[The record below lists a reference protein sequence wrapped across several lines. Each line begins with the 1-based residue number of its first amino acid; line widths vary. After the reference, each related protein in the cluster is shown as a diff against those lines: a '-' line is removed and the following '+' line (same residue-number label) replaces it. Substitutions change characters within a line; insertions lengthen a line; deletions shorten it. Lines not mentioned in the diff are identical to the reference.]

1 MASPTPQKLEELLL
15 DLIEKVEDPV
25 VKVQYLTKFQKILVR
40 ETEEP
45 KPKSFKSQVNLQEIL
60 NRFTK
65 VEKEVTVSDLQHEI
79 KEIKSE
85 VRTLKEEVRKL
96 GQALTILRIDHNFL
110 DQKMKHQDNTSHQG
124 NDEAGPSYQNPLDD
138 EEVENIF
145 DESANLS
152 LQTKDKTARIHD
164 QLFNLKCPTLSDFRW
179 YKDVFITRVMLRDDC
194 NSPLWKEKFINGL
207 PSLFAY
213 KILLTLSS
221 PSGVIDYDNLTYG
234 DISTVIHRECQK
246 MCNDIEISRK
256 AKYDASSFC
265 TQYDLPPIAPSKRKS
280 RRRPK
285 QHF

>member
-45 KPKSFKSQVNLQEIL
+45 KPKSSKSPVNL
-60 NRFTK
+60 
-65 VEKEVTVSDLQHEI
+65 
-79 KEIKSE
+79 
-85 VRTLKEEVRKL
+85 
-96 GQALTILRIDHNFL
+96 
-110 DQKMKHQDNTSHQG
+110 
-124 NDEAGPSYQNPLDD
+124 
-138 EEVENIF
+138 VENIF
-145 DESANLS
+145 DESANPS
-152 LQTKDKTARIHD
+152 LRTKDKTARIHD

-234 DISTVIHRECQK
+234 DISSVIRRECQK

>member
-45 KPKSFKSQVNLQEIL
+45 KPKSSKSPVNL
-60 NRFTK
+60 
-65 VEKEVTVSDLQHEI
+65 
-79 KEIKSE
+79 
-85 VRTLKEEVRKL
+85 
-96 GQALTILRIDHNFL
+96 
-110 DQKMKHQDNTSHQG
+110 
-124 NDEAGPSYQNPLDD
+124 
-138 EEVENIF
+138 VENIF
-145 DESANLS
+145 DESANPS
-152 LQTKDKTARIHD
+152 LRTKDKTARIHD
-164 QLFNLKCPTLSDFRW
+164 QLFNLKCPTLSDFQLFNLKCPTLSDFRW

-234 DISTVIHRECQK
+234 DISSVIHRECQK